1 LRIPQFLIG
10 VASSGYRSANLPA
23 CTGVYPFSLAFQSA
37 CDLRRLPI
45 SGSAFQLNLRL
56 SSAARFFGQPSNRS
70 SACAFNRSSS
80 PAFQPTFD
88 SRLRPTFRLRLPT
101 NLRPSPH
108 ADLPACP
115 PTNLQLAPS
124 ANLPAQLSRPRPA
137 FAFCQRSGSAFKPN
151 LRLSSAA
158 AFAWRCPLVYMRP
171 SPLINRPAL
180 PATTTSDSHRSLYP
194 SGCLPAYLRLAPPI
208 NLPTSP
214 ADPTFDSSVA
224 VPLRRCLPAYL
235 RLAPPINLPAQPVD
249 PTSDSS
255 TAVFS
260 GGAFRLTF
268 NLRLGSTFRLAFYL
282 IFDFRLRLLVR
293 RHLRIQRPTYCVSSV
308 EKNIRSLVPVHASAN
323 LGISVH
329 FLGFCISI
337 CAYLA

>member
-1 LRIPQFLIG
+1 VFILEDPAVLNRRCVFRLPFGQPSSLHRRSSVQPRLPIDPPTCIG
-10 VASSGYRSANLPA
+10 Y
-23 CTGVYPFSLAFQSA
+23 
-37 CDLRRLPI
+37 PI

-70 SACAFNRSSS
+70 PACAFNGSSS
-80 PAFQPTFD
+80 PAFQSTFD
-88 SRLRPTFRLRLPT
+88 SRLRLTFRLRPPID
-101 NLRPSPH
+101 LRPSPH
-108 ADLPACP
+108 ADLPAYLP
-115 PTNLQLAPS
+115 INLQLAPS
-124 ANLPAQLSRPRPA
+124 ANLPAQLSRSRPA
-137 FAFCQRSGSAFKPN
+137 CAFCQRSGSAFKPN

-158 AFAWRCPLVYMRP
+158 VFAWRCPLVYMRP
-171 SPLINRPAL
+171 SPLINLPAL

-194 SGCLPAYLRLAPPI
+194 FGCLPANLRLAPPI
-208 NLPTSP
+208 NLPASP
-214 ADPTFDSSVA
+214 ADPTFNSSSA

-293 RHLRIQRPTYCVSSV
+293 RRL
-308 EKNIRSLVPVHASAN
+308 
-323 LGISVH
+323 
-329 FLGFCISI
+329 
-337 CAYLA
+337 